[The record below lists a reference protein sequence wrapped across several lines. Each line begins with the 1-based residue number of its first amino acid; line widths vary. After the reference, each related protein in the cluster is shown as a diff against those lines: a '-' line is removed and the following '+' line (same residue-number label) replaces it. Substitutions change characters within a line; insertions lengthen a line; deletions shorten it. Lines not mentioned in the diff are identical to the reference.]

1 MIITEIWHFGQLEPQ
16 KNEFKVCKSNLQRLI
31 SGCKIN
37 ETFFSIFTKL
47 QTQFFHLLIG
57 QNEKLLCSLRRKCSE
72 FCYHHRIFVFK
83 PIPLKVMVIQTSEV
97 FWGDHPEGRVFQI

>member
-31 SGCKIN
+31 SECKIH

-47 QTQFFHLLIG
+47 KTQFSHLLIG
-57 QNEKLLCSLRRKCSE
+57 QNEKFLCSSHRKFPE
-72 FCYHHRIFVFK
+72 FF
-83 PIPLKVMVIQTSEV
+83 
-97 FWGDHPEGRVFQI
+97 